1 MSRDGRKFWG
11 SNGGQTPPMPAVP
24 QRQIDISQCESI
36 ICQAK
41 HISLGSEETI
51 CGHDRFTTGFMLKK
65 VPALLSG
72 QPQDQIVP
80 IEFFVCDKCGAPT
93 TIYKRS

>member
-41 HISLGSEETI
+41 YVSLGSEKI
-51 CGHDRFTTGFMLKK
+51 GRAH
-65 VPALLSG
+65 V
-72 QPQDQIVP
+72 
-80 IEFFVCDKCGAPT
+80 
-93 TIYKRS
+93 